1 MRNFH
6 KSGVE
11 AVYES
16 ITEIIGKTP
25 LLKLKSGVF
34 AKLEYFNPA
43 GSVKDRAV
51 LFMLKAAKERGELNS
66 HTTVIEPTS
75 GNTGIAVAALCA
87 ANGLR
92 SVIVMPDSFSIE
104 RRKILAAYGAEIVLT
119 DGSKGMSGAIEK
131 ARNLQKST
139 KNSLILGQ
147 FDNPANPLAHYKTTA
162 PEIWQDTRGKIDI
175 FVAGVGTGGT
185 ISGVGRFLKEK
196 NPEIKIVAIEPQS
209 SPVLSGGKSGA
220 HKIQGLGAGFVPK
233 NLDLSVID
241 EVVKVSDEAAITAA
255 KRLAEEEG
263 LFVGISSGAAYSAA
277 TSLLNRAEN
286 AGKKIV
292 TLFPDGG
299 AKYLSTL

>member
-1 MRNFH
+1 MRNF
-6 KSGVE
+6 SGGKVIF
-11 AVYES
+11 YS

-75 GNTGIAVAALCA
+75 GNTGIAVAAICA
-87 ANGLR
+87 ANGIR

-119 DGSKGMSGAIEK
+119 DGSKGMSEAIEK

-147 FDNPANPLAHYKTTA
+147 FDNPANLLAHYKTTA

-185 ISGVGRFLKEK
+185 VSGVGRFLKEK

-220 HKIQGLGAGFVPK
+220 HKIQGIGAGFVPK

>member
-1 MRNFH
+1 M
-6 KSGVE
+6 
-11 AVYES
+11 
-16 ITEIIGKTP
+16 
-25 LLKLKSGVF
+25 KLKSGVF

-162 PEIWQDTRGKIDI
+162 PEIWQDARGKIDI

-185 ISGVGRFLKEK
+185 VSGVGRFLKEK

-220 HKIQGLGAGFVPK
+220 HKIQGIGAGFVPK

>member
-1 MRNFH
+1 M
-6 KSGVE
+6 
-11 AVYES
+11 
-16 ITEIIGKTP
+16 
-25 LLKLKSGVF
+25 KLKSGVF

-51 LFMLKAAKERGELNS
+51 LFMLKAAKERGELDAD
-66 HTTVIEPTS
+66 TTVIEPTS
-75 GNTGIAVAALCA
+75 GNTGIAVAAICA
-87 ANGLR
+87 ANGIR

-119 DGSKGMSGAIEK
+119 DGSKGMSEAIEK

-185 ISGVGRFLKEK
+185 VSGVGRFLKEK

-255 KRLAEEEG
+255 KRLSEEEG

>member
-1 MRNFH
+1 M
-6 KSGVE
+6 
-11 AVYES
+11 
-16 ITEIIGKTP
+16 
-25 LLKLKSGVF
+25 KLKSGVF

-75 GNTGIAVAALCA
+75 GNTGIAVAAICA
-87 ANGLR
+87 ANGIR

-119 DGSKGMSGAIEK
+119 DGSKGMSEAIEK

-147 FDNPANPLAHYKTTA
+147 FDNPANLLAHYKTTA

-185 ISGVGRFLKEK
+185 VSGVGRFLKEK

-220 HKIQGLGAGFVPK
+220 HKIQGIGAGFVPK

>member
-1 MRNFH
+1 MRNF
-6 KSGVE
+6 SGGKVIF
-11 AVYES
+11 YS

-51 LFMLKAAKERGELNS
+51 LFMLKAAKERGELDAD
-66 HTTVIEPTS
+66 TTVIEPTS

-87 ANGLR
+87 ANGIR

-119 DGSKGMSGAIEK
+119 DGSKGMSEAIEK

-147 FDNPANPLAHYKTTA
+147 FDNPANSLAHYKTTA
-162 PEIWQDTRGKIDI
+162 PEIWQDARGKIDI

-209 SPVLSGGKSGA
+209 SSVLSGGKSGA

-233 NLDLSVID
+233 NLDLSIID
-241 EVVKVSDEAAITAA
+241 EVLPVTDEAAITAA
-255 KRLAEEEG
+255 KRLSEEEG

>member
-1 MRNFH
+1 MRNF
-6 KSGVE
+6 SGGKVIF
-11 AVYES
+11 YS

-51 LFMLKAAKERGELNS
+51 LFMLKAAKERGELDAD
-66 HTTVIEPTS
+66 TTVIEPTS
-75 GNTGIAVAALCA
+75 GNTGIAVAAICA
-87 ANGLR
+87 ANGIR

-119 DGSKGMSGAIEK
+119 DGSKGMSEAIEK

-185 ISGVGRFLKEK
+185 VSGVGRFLKEK

-255 KRLAEEEG
+255 KRLSEEEG

>member
-1 MRNFH
+1 MCNF
-6 KSGVE
+6 SGGKVIFC
-11 AVYES
+11 S

-51 LFMLKAAKERGELNS
+51 LFMLKAAKERGELDS
-66 HTTVIEPTS
+66 GTTVIEPTS
-75 GNTGIAVAALCA
+75 GNTGIALAALCA
-87 ANGLR
+87 ANGIR

-119 DGSKGMSGAIEK
+119 DGSKGMSGAIEE

-162 PEIWQDTRGKIDI
+162 PEIWQDACGKIDI

-185 ISGVGRFLKEK
+185 VSGVGRFLKEK

-209 SPVLSGGKSGA
+209 SPGLSGGKAGA
-220 HKIQGLGAGFVPK
+220 PTKKGKGAGVVTK
-233 NLDLSVID
+233 N
-241 EVVKVSDEAAITAA
+241 
-255 KRLAEEEG
+255 
-263 LFVGISSGAAYSAA
+263 
-277 TSLLNRAEN
+277 
-286 AGKKIV
+286 
-292 TLFPDGG
+292 
-299 AKYLSTL
+299 

>member
-1 MRNFH
+1 M
-6 KSGVE
+6 
-11 AVYES
+11 
-16 ITEIIGKTP
+16 
-25 LLKLKSGVF
+25 KLKSGVF

-51 LFMLKAAKERGELNS
+51 LFMLKAAKERGELDAD
-66 HTTVIEPTS
+66 TTVIEPTS
-75 GNTGIAVAALCA
+75 GNTGIAVAAICA
-87 ANGLR
+87 ANGIR

-119 DGSKGMSGAIEK
+119 DGSKGMSEAIEK

-185 ISGVGRFLKEK
+185 VSGVGRFLKEK

>member
-1 MRNFH
+1 M
-6 KSGVE
+6 
-11 AVYES
+11 
-16 ITEIIGKTP
+16 
-25 LLKLKSGVF
+25 KLKSGVF

-51 LFMLKAAKERGELNS
+51 LFMLKAAKERGELDAD
-66 HTTVIEPTS
+66 TTVIEPTS
-75 GNTGIAVAALCA
+75 GNTGIAVAAICA
-87 ANGLR
+87 ANGIR

-119 DGSKGMSGAIEK
+119 DGSKGMSEAIEK

-162 PEIWQDTRGKIDI
+162 PEIWQDARGKIDI

-185 ISGVGRFLKEK
+185 VSGVGRFLKEK

-255 KRLAEEEG
+255 KRLSEEEG

-277 TSLLNRAEN
+277 TSLLNRDEN

>member
-1 MRNFH
+1 MRNF
-6 KSGVE
+6 SGGKVIF
-11 AVYES
+11 YS

-51 LFMLKAAKERGELNS
+51 LFMLKAAKERGELDAD
-66 HTTVIEPTS
+66 TTVIEPTS
-75 GNTGIAVAALCA
+75 GNTGIAVAAICA
-87 ANGLR
+87 ANGIR

-119 DGSKGMSGAIEK
+119 DGSKGMSEAIEK

-185 ISGVGRFLKEK
+185 VSGVGRFLKEK

>member
-1 MRNFH
+1 LRNF
-6 KSGVE
+6 SGGKVIF
-11 AVYES
+11 YS

-51 LFMLKAAKERGELNS
+51 LFMLKAAKERGELDAD
-66 HTTVIEPTS
+66 TTVIEPTS
-75 GNTGIAVAALCA
+75 GNTGIAVAAICA
-87 ANGLR
+87 ANGIR

-119 DGSKGMSGAIEK
+119 DGSKGMSEAIEK

-185 ISGVGRFLKEK
+185 VSGVGRFLKEK

-255 KRLAEEEG
+255 KRLSEEEG

>member
-1 MRNFH
+1 M
-6 KSGVE
+6 
-11 AVYES
+11 
-16 ITEIIGKTP
+16 
-25 LLKLKSGVF
+25 KLKSGVF

-51 LFMLKAAKERGELNS
+51 LFMLKAAKERGELDAD
-66 HTTVIEPTS
+66 TTVIEPTS

-162 PEIWQDTRGKIDI
+162 LEIWQDTRGKIDI

-185 ISGVGRFLKEK
+185 VSGVGRFLKEK

-233 NLDLSVID
+233 NLDLSIID
-241 EVVKVSDEAAITAA
+241 EVLPVTDEAAITAA

>member
-1 MRNFH
+1 M
-6 KSGVE
+6 
-11 AVYES
+11 YES

>member
-1 MRNFH
+1 MRNF
-6 KSGVE
+6 SGGKVIF
-11 AVYES
+11 YS

-51 LFMLKAAKERGELNS
+51 LFMLKAAKERGELDAD
-66 HTTVIEPTS
+66 TTVIEPTS

-162 PEIWQDTRGKIDI
+162 LEIWQDTRGKIDI

-185 ISGVGRFLKEK
+185 VSGVGRFLKEK

-233 NLDLSVID
+233 NLDLSIID
-241 EVVKVSDEAAITAA
+241 EVLPVTDEAAITAA